1 MESQKRNL
9 RVRKPLADCTNTVL
23 SSQSSASNLSAAI
36 KPRKRVVKS
45 AVKDVVNNEKEGV
58 SSLASA
64 STSVN
69 LQASNPSSEFLP
81 TQPSSNLPPAESNP
95 SSDSLPTEPSSS
107 SVPAEVSTPSRFVD
121 LPSSSGTDRVP
132 EPQSFYSRR
141 HPANRRKSTETAA
154 APFIFSTASKI
165 LSRGEKRA
173 ADSSPSRART
183 VPYRKRQRGT
193 IYGEDESKIELPR
206 EFVEKQKAYFSEVDA
221 FELLVEEAK
230 SSDSE

>member
-45 AVKDVVNNEKEGV
+45 AVKDVLNNEKEGV
-58 SSLASA
+58 SSFASA

-107 SVPAEVSTPSRFVD
+107 SVPAEVSTPSRLVD
-121 LPSSSGTDRVP
+121 LPSSSGNYT
-132 EPQSFYSRR
+132 FWYSL
-141 HPANRRKSTETAA
+141 
-154 APFIFSTASKI
+154 I
-165 LSRGEKRA
+165 
-173 ADSSPSRART
+173 
-183 VPYRKRQRGT
+183 
-193 IYGEDESKIELPR
+193 
-206 EFVEKQKAYFSEVDA
+206 
-221 FELLVEEAK
+221 
-230 SSDSE
+230 